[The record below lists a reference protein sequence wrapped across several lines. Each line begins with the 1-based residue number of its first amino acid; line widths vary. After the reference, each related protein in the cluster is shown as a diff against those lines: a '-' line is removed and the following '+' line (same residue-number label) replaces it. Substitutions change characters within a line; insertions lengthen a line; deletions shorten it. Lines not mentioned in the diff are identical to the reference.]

1 MLNVSTNLTWH
12 NDHIEFISAPFLKDG
27 QRQST
32 MKHSRCWQHNHRA
45 RIMDVW
51 SESKF
56 QNYFDIGLGKSSL
69 QNYVSQVVLFDLCH
83 LIVCWCRTNTP
94 VKTFDVLEVKHVS
107 FNKRFSNLLISPSD
121 EHLVIVICFLSQAN
135 TEVNRNT

>member
-1 MLNVSTNLTWH
+1 MQKEH
-12 NDHIEFISAPFLKDG
+12 
-27 QRQST
+27 
-32 MKHSRCWQHNHRA
+32 
-45 RIMDVW
+45 
-51 SESKF
+51 
-56 QNYFDIGLGKSSL
+56 
-69 QNYVSQVVLFDLCH
+69 
-83 LIVCWCRTNTP
+83 TP